1 MLVIHAFHHLQ
12 AKTEGLSAVGY
23 RDVKCKN
30 LEKRFPFPGPYRF
43 QGLFCS
49 TGITMQ
55 SCLLKKKAY
64 RRGQAFEIEIKP
76 FTGGKKK
83 KKRKIKWREG
93 QCQLAVCPPARLL
106 A

>member
-1 MLVIHAFHHLQ
+1 MQKSGKAVSFSRTVSLPRPILLHRHNHA
-12 AKTEGLSAVGY
+12 KLSL
-23 RDVKCKN
+23 K
-30 LEKRFPFPGPYRF
+30 
-43 QGLFCS
+43 
-49 TGITMQ
+49 
-55 SCLLKKKAY
+55 KKKAY

-76 FTGGKKK
+76 FTGEKKK

>member
-1 MLVIHAFHHLQ
+1 MQKSGKAVSFSRTVSLPRPILLHRHNHA
-12 AKTEGLSAVGY
+12 KLS
-23 RDVKCKN
+23 
-30 LEKRFPFPGPYRF
+30 
-43 QGLFCS
+43 
-49 TGITMQ
+49 
-55 SCLLKKKAY
+55 LKKKAY

-76 FTGGKKK
+76 FTGGGK

>member
-1 MLVIHAFHHLQ
+1 MQKSGKAVSFSRTVSLPRPILLHRHNHA
-12 AKTEGLSAVGY
+12 KLS
-23 RDVKCKN
+23 
-30 LEKRFPFPGPYRF
+30 
-43 QGLFCS
+43 
-49 TGITMQ
+49 
-55 SCLLKKKAY
+55 LKKKAY

-83 KKRKIKWREG
+83 KGKIKWREG